1 MPRDGVPPEPKDEV
15 MTMPAEKILVVDD
28 EQSMTQFLSIVL
40 RKEGYQVTAVNN
52 GKDALEK
59 VKADNFDVVI
69 TDIKM
74 PGMDG
79 IQLLNGVKKHD
90 ASLPVV
96 IMTAYASQQSAIDA
110 VNLGAFQYLIKNAK
124 NDEIKLVVRNALEMR
139 RVRSE
144 NLYLKRE
151 LKRGHEE
158 KVIIGSSD
166 EMVKVFKMVER
177 VADSEATIMIQG
189 ESGTGKELIARE
201 IHYRSR
207 RAQGPFVSI
216 NCGAIPRDLLESNLF
231 GHVKGSFT
239 GAIKD
244 AAGMFQVAETGTFF
258 LDEIGEMPLATQ
270 VKLLRALQEREI
282 IPVGGTQPIKVD
294 CRLVAATNA
303 DLEKEVAEGRFRADL
318 FYRLNV
324 IPIRLPSLRQRRDD
338 IPLLV
343 DHFLRR
349 QAQGGTQKQVSKE
362 TLEVLM
368 KYDWPGNVR
377 ELENVMERAMI
388 LDETGTIE
396 PDDLPEKIR
405 YGMSQRGTLVIDS
418 PTMTLEE
425 LEKEYILKVLNHTR
439 WQKKR
444 ASEILGINASTLYRK
459 LIGYGIEKGA
469 AGPADGG
476 HQADEHAA

>member
-1 MPRDGVPPEPKDEV
+1 MA
-15 MTMPAEKILVVDD
+15 MSAEKILVVDD

-40 RKEGYQVTAVNN
+40 RKEGFQVTAVSN
-52 GKDALEK
+52 GRDALERA
-59 VKADNFDVVI
+59 KAENFDVVI

-79 IQLLNGVKKHD
+79 IQLLNQLKKYD
-90 ASLPVV
+90 PSLPVV

-110 VNLGAFQYLIKNAK
+110 VNHGAFQYLIKNAK

-139 RVRSE
+139 KVRSE
-144 NLYLKRE
+144 NLFLKRE
-151 LKRGHEE
+151 LKKGHEE
-158 KVIIGSSD
+158 KTIIGSSD
-166 EMVKVFKMVER
+166 EMVRVFKMVDK
-177 VADSEATIMIQG
+177 VADSEATILIQG

-201 IHYRSR
+201 IHYRSGK
-207 RAQGPFVSI
+207 AQGPFVSI

-239 GAIKD
+239 GAVRD
-244 AAGMFQVAETGTFF
+244 SAGLFQVAEGGTFF
-258 LDEIGEMPLATQ
+258 LDEVGDMPIATQ

-282 IPVGGTQPIKVD
+282 IPVGGTQPIKID
-294 CRLVAATNA
+294 CRLVAATNS
-303 DLEKEVAEGRFRADL
+303 DLEKEVAAGRFRADL

-338 IPLLV
+338 IPILV
-343 DHFLRR
+343 DHFLKRH
-349 QAQGGTQKQVSKE
+349 AQTHTAKTVSKDAMD
-362 TLEVLM
+362 LLM
-368 KYDWPGNVR
+368 RYDWPGNVR
-377 ELENVMERAMI
+377 ELENVMERSLI
-388 LDETGTIE
+388 LDESGVIG

-405 YGMSQRGTLVIDS
+405 FGHSQRGSLVIDT
-418 PTMTLEE
+418 PTLTLEE

-459 LIGYGIEKGA
+459 LLGYGLDKAEGE
-469 AGPADGG
+469 AGESPEAPD
-476 HQADEHAA
+476 AHAA

>member
-1 MPRDGVPPEPKDEV
+1 MA
-15 MTMPAEKILVVDD
+15 AEKILVVDD
-28 EQSMTQFLSIVL
+28 EQSMTQFLGIVL
-40 RKEGYQVTAVNN
+40 RKEGYSVTTVNN
-52 GKDALEK
+52 GKDALERTR
-59 VKADNFDVVI
+59 AEDFDVVI

-79 IQLLNGVKKHD
+79 IQLLQGIKKHD
-90 ASLPVV
+90 PSLPVV

-139 RVRSE
+139 RVRTE

-151 LKRGHEE
+151 LKRGHDE
-158 KVIIGSSD
+158 KTIVGSSE
-166 EMVKVFKMVER
+166 EMIRVFKMVDK
-177 VADSEATIMIQG
+177 VADSDATILIQG
-189 ESGTGKELIARE
+189 ESGTGKELIAKE

-239 GAIKD
+239 GAVRD
-244 AAGMFQVAETGTFF
+244 AAGLFQVAEGGTFF
-258 LDEIGEMPLATQ
+258 LDEIGDMPHATQ

-282 IPVGGTQPIKVD
+282 IPVGGTQPIKID

-303 DLEKEVAEGRFRADL
+303 DLEREVAEGRFRADL

-324 IPIRLPSLRQRRDD
+324 IPIKLPPLRHRRDD

-343 DHFLRR
+343 DHFLKR
-349 QAQGGTQKQVSKE
+349 QTATPAKTVSKDAM
-362 TLEVLM
+362 EVLM

-377 ELENVMERAMI
+377 ELENVMERALV
-388 LDETGTIE
+388 LDETGVVE
-396 PDDLPEKIR
+396 PEDLPEKIR
-405 YGMSQRGTLVIDS
+405 FGIQQRGTLVIDS
-418 PTMTLEE
+418 PTLTLEE
-425 LEKEYILKVLNHTR
+425 LEKEYILKVLHHTR

-459 LIGYGIEKGA
+459 LIGYGFEKSV
-469 AGPADGG
+469 AGDGEG
-476 HQADEHAA
+476 QPGEHAA

>member
-1 MPRDGVPPEPKDEV
+1 MA
-15 MTMPAEKILVVDD
+15 TEKILIVDD
-28 EQSMTQFLSIVL
+28 EQSMTQFLGIVL
-40 RKEGYQVTAVNN
+40 RKEGYQVASTNS

-59 VKADNFDVVI
+59 VRGESFDAVI
-69 TDIKM
+69 TDIRM

-79 IQLLNGVKKHD
+79 IQLLEGIKKID
-90 ASLPVV
+90 PTLPVV

-124 NDEIKLVVRNALEMR
+124 NDEIKLVVRNAIEMR

-144 NLYLKRE
+144 NQYLKRE
-151 LKRGHEE
+151 LKKGHEE

-166 EMVKVFKMVER
+166 EMVRVFKMVGK

-201 IHYRSR
+201 IHYSSR
-207 RAQGPFVSI
+207 RASGPFVSI

-239 GAIKD
+239 GAVRD
-244 AAGMFQVAETGTFF
+244 SAGLFQVAEGGTFF
-258 LDEIGEMPLATQ
+258 LDEVGEMPSATQ

-282 IPVGGTQPIKVD
+282 IPVGGTQPIKID

-324 IPIRLPSLRQRRDD
+324 IPIKLPHLRQRRDD

-343 DHFLRR
+343 DHFLKRY
-349 QAQGGTQKQVSKE
+349 AVNNPAKTVNPE
-362 TLEVLM
+362 AMELLM

-377 ELENVMERAMI
+377 ELENVMERALI
-388 LDETGTIE
+388 LDEGGIIG
-396 PDDLPEKIR
+396 PDDLPDKLR
-405 YGMSQRGTLVIDS
+405 FGAAHRGSLIIDS
-418 PTMTLEE
+418 PTLTLEE
-425 LEKEYILKVLNHTR
+425 LEKEYILKVLSYTR
-439 WQKKR
+439 WQKKK
-444 ASEILGINASTLYRK
+444 ASDLLGINASTLYRK
-459 LIGYGIEKGA
+459 LIAYGVEGA
-469 AGPADGG
+469 GGEADDGVTP
-476 HQADEHAA
+476 QDSQSHAA

>member
-1 MPRDGVPPEPKDEV
+1 
-15 MTMPAEKILVVDD
+15 MPAEKILVVDD
-28 EQSMTQFLSIVL
+28 EQSMVQFLGIVL
-40 RKEGYQVTAVNN
+40 RKEGYQVTTSSN

-59 VKADNFDVVI
+59 VRNDSFDAVI
-69 TDIKM
+69 TDIRM

-79 IQLLNGVKKHD
+79 IQLLEGIKKVD
-90 ASLPVV
+90 PTLPVV

-124 NDEIKLVVRNALEMR
+124 NDEIRLVVRNAIEMR

-144 NLYLKRE
+144 NQYLKRE
-151 LKRGHEE
+151 LKKGHDE
-158 KVIIGSSD
+158 KIIVGSSE
-166 EMVKVFKMVER
+166 EMVRVFKMVEK

-201 IHYRSR
+201 IHYGSHRSN
-207 RAQGPFVSI
+207 GPFVSI

-239 GAIKD
+239 GAVRD
-244 AAGMFQVAETGTFF
+244 SAGLFQVAEGGTFF
-258 LDEIGEMPLATQ
+258 LDEVGEMPSATQ

-282 IPVGGTQPIKVD
+282 IPVGGTQPIKID

-303 DLEKEVAEGRFRADL
+303 DLEKEVSEGRFRADL

-324 IPIRLPSLRQRRDD
+324 IPIKLPPLRQRRDD

-349 QAQGGTQKQVSKE
+349 YAQNNPPKQVSPDAME
-362 TLEVLM
+362 LLM

-377 ELENVMERAMI
+377 ELENVMERALI
-388 LDETGTIE
+388 LDEGGVIGPE
-396 PDDLPEKIR
+396 DLPDKIR
-405 YGMSQRGTLVIDS
+405 FGAAHRGSLIIDS
-418 PTMTLEE
+418 PTLTLDE
-425 LEKEYILKVLNHTR
+425 LEKEYILKVLSYTR
-439 WQKKR
+439 WQKKK
-444 ASEILGINASTLYRK
+444 ASDLLGINASTLYRK
-459 LIGYGIEKGA
+459 LIAYGVEKPGA
-469 AGPADGG
+469 EQEPGESQEP
-476 HQADEHAA
+476 QAHAA

>member
-1 MPRDGVPPEPKDEV
+1 MPV
-15 MTMPAEKILVVDD
+15 EKILVVDD
-28 EQSMTQFLSIVL
+28 EQSMTQFLGIVL
-40 RKEGYQVTAVNN
+40 RKEGYQVASTNN
-52 GKDALEK
+52 GTDALEK
-59 VKADNFDVVI
+59 VRSESFDAVI
-69 TDIKM
+69 TDIRM

-79 IQLLNGVKKHD
+79 IQLLEGIKKID
-90 ASLPVV
+90 PTLPVV

-124 NDEIKLVVRNALEMR
+124 NEEIKLVVRNAIEMR

-151 LKRGHEE
+151 LKKGHQE

-166 EMVKVFKMVER
+166 EMVRVFKMVGK

-201 IHYRSR
+201 IHYSSR
-207 RAQGPFVSI
+207 RASGPFVSI

-239 GAIKD
+239 GAVRD
-244 AAGMFQVAETGTFF
+244 SAGLFQVAEGGTFF
-258 LDEIGEMPLATQ
+258 LDEVGELPSATQ

-282 IPVGGTQPIKVD
+282 IPVGGTQPIKID

-324 IPIRLPSLRQRRDD
+324 IPIKLPHLRQRRDD

-343 DHFLRR
+343 DHFLKRY
-349 QAQGGTQKQVSKE
+349 ALNNPAKTMNPE
-362 TLEVLM
+362 AMELLM

-377 ELENVMERAMI
+377 ELENVMERALI
-388 LDETGTIE
+388 LDEGGVIGPE
-396 PDDLPEKIR
+396 DLPDKLR
-405 YGMSQRGTLVIDS
+405 FGAAHRGSLIIDS
-418 PTMTLEE
+418 PTLTLEE
-425 LEKEYILKVLNHTR
+425 LEKEYILKVLSYTR
-439 WQKKR
+439 WQKKK
-444 ASEILGINASTLYRK
+444 ASDLLGINAYTLYRK
-459 LIGYGIEKGA
+459 LIAYGVERAGA
-469 AGPADGG
+469 EEDDGAEL
-476 HQADEHAA
+476 QDPQTHAA

>member
-1 MPRDGVPPEPKDEV
+1 MA
-15 MTMPAEKILVVDD
+15 TEKILIVDD
-28 EQSMTQFLSIVL
+28 EQSMTQFLGIVL
-40 RKEGYQVTAVNN
+40 RKEGYQVASTNS

-59 VKADNFDVVI
+59 VRGESFDAVI
-69 TDIKM
+69 TDIRM

-79 IQLLNGVKKHD
+79 IQLLEGIKKID
-90 ASLPVV
+90 PTLPVV

-124 NDEIKLVVRNALEMR
+124 NDEIKLVVRNAIEMR

-144 NLYLKRE
+144 NQYLKRE
-151 LKRGHEE
+151 LKKGHEE
-158 KVIIGSSD
+158 KVIIGTSD
-166 EMVKVFKMVER
+166 EMMRVFKMVEK

-201 IHYRSR
+201 IHYSSR
-207 RAQGPFVSI
+207 RASGPFVSI

-239 GAIKD
+239 GAVRD
-244 AAGMFQVAETGTFF
+244 SAGLFQVAEGGTFF
-258 LDEIGEMPLATQ
+258 LDEVGEMPSATQ

-282 IPVGGTQPIKVD
+282 IPVGGTQPIKID

-324 IPIRLPSLRQRRDD
+324 IPIKLPHLRQRRDD

-343 DHFLRR
+343 DHFLKRY
-349 QAQGGTQKQVSKE
+349 AVNNPAKTVNPE
-362 TLEVLM
+362 AMELLM

-377 ELENVMERAMI
+377 ELENVMERALI
-388 LDETGTIE
+388 LDEGGIIG
-396 PDDLPEKIR
+396 PDDLPDKLR
-405 YGMSQRGTLVIDS
+405 FGAAHRGSLIIDS
-418 PTMTLEE
+418 PTLTLEE
-425 LEKEYILKVLNHTR
+425 LEKEYILKVLSYTR
-439 WQKKR
+439 WQKKK
-444 ASEILGINASTLYRK
+444 ASDLLGINASTLYRK
-459 LIGYGIEKGA
+459 LIAYGVEGA
-469 AGPADGG
+469 GGEADDGVTS
-476 HQADEHAA
+476 QDSQSHAA

>member
-1 MPRDGVPPEPKDEV
+1 MDEV
-15 MTMPAEKILVVDD
+15 IKMPAEKILVVDD
-28 EQSMTQFLSIVL
+28 EQSMTQFLGIVL
-40 RKEGYQVTAVNN
+40 RKEGYQVTTVNN

-59 VKADNFDVVI
+59 VKSDNVDVVI

-79 IQLLNGVKKHD
+79 IQLLNGIKKHD
-90 ASLPVV
+90 PSLPVV

-139 RVRSE
+139 RVRTE

-151 LKRGHEE
+151 LKRGHDE
-158 KVIIGSSD
+158 KTIIGSSD
-166 EMVKVFKMVER
+166 EMVRVFKMVER

-201 IHYRSR
+201 VHYRSR

-244 AAGMFQVAETGTFF
+244 AAGMFQVAEGGSFF

-294 CRLVAATNA
+294 CRLIAATNA

-324 IPIRLPSLRQRRDD
+324 IPIKLPSLRLRRDD

-343 DHFLRR
+343 DHFLKRH
-349 QAQGGTQKQVSKE
+349 AVNHPGKTVGKE
-362 TLEVLM
+362 AIEVLM

-377 ELENVMERAMI
+377 ELENVMERALI
-388 LDETGTIE
+388 LDETGVIE
-396 PDDLPEKIR
+396 PVDLPDKIR
-405 YGMSQRGTLVIDS
+405 YGLSQRGTLVIDS
-418 PTMTLEE
+418 PTLTLEE

-459 LIGYGIEKGA
+459 LIGYGIEKGVAGENGGAFAEDA
-469 AGPADGG
+469 A
-476 HQADEHAA
+476 

>member
-1 MPRDGVPPEPKDEV
+1 MP
-15 MTMPAEKILVVDD
+15 TEKILIVDD
-28 EQSMTQFLSIVL
+28 EQSMTQFLGIVL
-40 RKEGYQVTAVNN
+40 RKEGYQVASTNS
-52 GKDALEK
+52 GRDALEK
-59 VKADNFDVVI
+59 VRGESFDAVI
-69 TDIKM
+69 TDIRM

-79 IQLLNGVKKHD
+79 IQLLEGIKKID
-90 ASLPVV
+90 PTLPVV

-124 NDEIKLVVRNALEMR
+124 NDEIKLVVRNAIEMR

-144 NLYLKRE
+144 NQYLKRE
-151 LKRGHEE
+151 LKKGHEE

-166 EMVKVFKMVER
+166 EMMRVFKMVEK

-201 IHYRSR
+201 IHYSSR
-207 RAQGPFVSI
+207 RASGPFVSI

-239 GAIKD
+239 GAVRD
-244 AAGMFQVAETGTFF
+244 SAGLFQVAEGGTFF
-258 LDEIGEMPLATQ
+258 LDEVGEMPSATQ

-282 IPVGGTQPIKVD
+282 IPVGGTQPIKID

-324 IPIRLPSLRQRRDD
+324 IPIKLPHLRQRRDD

-343 DHFLRR
+343 DHFLKRY
-349 QAQGGTQKQVSKE
+349 AVNNPAKTVNPE
-362 TLEVLM
+362 AMELLM

-377 ELENVMERAMI
+377 ELENVMERALI
-388 LDETGTIE
+388 LDEGGIIG
-396 PDDLPEKIR
+396 PDDLPDKLR
-405 YGMSQRGTLVIDS
+405 FGAAHRGSLIIDS
-418 PTMTLEE
+418 PTLTLEE
-425 LEKEYILKVLNHTR
+425 LEKEYILKVLSYTR
-439 WQKKR
+439 WQKKK
-444 ASEILGINASTLYRK
+444 ASDLLGINASTLYRK
-459 LIGYGIEKGA
+459 LIAYGVEGA
-469 AGPADGG
+469 GGEGEDGAES
-476 HQADEHAA
+476 QDPQTHAA